1 VKDLKENVGRRVRL
15 FGWVHELRA
24 QGTCAMDLCFDDD
37 RVSVRREKKKR
48 MNKIMRRSDR
58 HDTCVNV
65 VRVML
70 FYLVRWYYF
79 HGHS

>member
-37 RVSVRREKKKR
+37 RVSVRREKQKTL
-48 MNKIMRRSDR
+48 NKIMPQI
-58 HDTCVNV
+58 
-65 VRVML
+65 
-70 FYLVRWYYF
+70 
-79 HGHS
+79 